1 MRFSACERLGFSA
14 SYFYQ
19 RGFGPCVSFP
29 SFTAPTLVIQ
39 NVPHLSVFAHLFLN
53 LSKLVLVRIN
63 IEVSH
68 RVVKCSSNFAPNS
81 FIFFVPQ
88 ISMTR
93 CLFRAP
99 SHWPMKMKFG
109 KMIERRYTSW
119 LLEVASGSVFQNSKK
134 SRFLWFSLPSTLKTF
149 FATQLNRIR
158 RFFPI

>member
-1 MRFSACERLGFSA
+1 MIYS
-14 SYFYQ
+14 
-19 RGFGPCVSFP
+19 
-29 SFTAPTLVIQ
+29 
-39 NVPHLSVFAHLFLN
+39 
-53 LSKLVLVRIN
+53 SKLITHSTSQQLMTSTFFSLWV
-63 IEVSH
+63 EVSH

-88 ISMTR
+88 MSMTR

-158 RFFPI
+158 RFFPIYSNNLIEGFLFVKWRGFDEKAFFER